1 MIPKPWQ
8 NSKTIWFAI
17 AYAVIAWGPAVLAAV
32 GFGDWT
38 PPAALVEWVNLLLP
52 VIVAAL
58 RKLTTQ
64 PIA

>member
-1 MIPKPWQ
+1 MNPKPWYE
-8 NSKTIWFAI
+8 SKTILFAI
-17 AYAVIAWGPAVLAAV
+17 VYAVIAWGPAVLAV
-32 GFGDWT
+32 TGYGEWT

-58 RKLTTQ
+58 RKVTTR